1 MINIQTLVDSAIEA
15 NLTDYKRLVT
25 KYNRYSH
32 WAEEATNE
40 ADEKSY
46 QLTAWSHL
54 GEFGQI
60 KETLVRIFPD
70 YAEYIND
77 KLVTARIE
85 LDK

>member
-15 NLTDYKRLVT
+15 NLTDYKKLVT
-25 KYNRYSH
+25 KYNRYNY
-32 WAEEATNE
+32 WAKEATTE
-40 ADEKSY
+40 ADEKNY

-60 KETLVRIFPD
+60 GQTLVRIFPD

-77 KLVTARIE
+77 KLVQARIE